1 MSWGIEVT
9 KTEKLR
15 FPLNPNVSSKGRIM
29 SMKVWKAV
37 LVLHAASTVVL
48 CKGGGGG
55 ASSTSSSGS
64 YAGASGG
71 AAGGAT
77 YSATGKTTGT
87 SWSTSGT
94 TRTSAGSRITYV
106 NNKPYSSRPRYYN
119 NGYSRTSG
127 PRHFT
132 PRTGAPNKLA
142 PASTLCLSLCAHWHS
157 RSRMRCSMSRFSCI
171 V

>member
-1 MSWGIEVT
+1 MEQGARDGMRMGR
-9 KTEKLR
+9 K
-15 FPLNPNVSSKGRIM
+15 VS
-29 SMKVWKAV
+29 KAV
-37 LVLHAASTVVL
+37 VLLLATSTVVL

-55 ASSTSSSGS
+55 SSGSSSSSSSSSGS
-64 YAGASGG
+64 YAAS
-71 AAGGAT
+71 AGSSSAGVASYST
-77 YSATGKTTGT
+77 YSASGKTTGT
-87 SWSTSGT
+87 SWSRSGN
-94 TRTSAGSRITYV
+94 TRTSAGSRITYI
-106 NNKPYSSRPRYYN
+106 NNRPYSSRPRYYN

>member
-1 MSWGIEVT
+1 MRMG
-9 KTEKLR
+9 
-15 FPLNPNVSSKGRIM
+15 
-29 SMKVWKAV
+29 MKVSKAV
-37 LVLHAASTVVL
+37 VLLLATSTVVL

-55 ASSTSSSGS
+55 SSGSSSSSSSSSGS
-64 YAGASGG
+64 YAAS
-71 AAGGAT
+71 AGSSSAGVASYST
-77 YSATGKTTGT
+77 YSASGKTTGT
-87 SWSTSGT
+87 SWSRSGN
-94 TRTSAGSRITYV
+94 TRTSAGSRITYI
-106 NNKPYSSRPRYYN
+106 NNRPYSSRPRYYN

>member
-1 MSWGIEVT
+1 
-9 KTEKLR
+9 
-15 FPLNPNVSSKGRIM
+15 M
-29 SMKVWKAV
+29 SMKVWKTV

-119 NGYSRTSG
+119 QGYSRTSG
-127 PRHFT
+127 PRHIT
-132 PRTGAPNKLA
+132 PRTGARNKPSATSACPRAHTGIPA
-142 PASTLCLSLCAHWHS
+142 PGCAAP
-157 RSRMRCSMSRFSCI
+157 CPGVSMSRFSCF